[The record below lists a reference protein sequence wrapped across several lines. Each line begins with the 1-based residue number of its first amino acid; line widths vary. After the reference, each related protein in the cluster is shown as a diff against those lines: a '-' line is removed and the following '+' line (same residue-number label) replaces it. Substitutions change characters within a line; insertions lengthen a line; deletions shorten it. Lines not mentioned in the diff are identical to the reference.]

1 MPNKLKIHKGIRK
14 RMRVTATGKILRK
27 RPGKGHLMTTK
38 KSKRRRR
45 LSATV
50 QVAKPEMYHIRKLLG
65 LG

>member
-38 KSKRRRR
+38 NSKRRRR